1 MLKFIQRGS
10 SKLKGQKGKLGGG
23 SFLRVNI
30 SKLMWVTQ
38 ASITP
43 RQMVA
48 KRVWSPNLHIGVT
61 QPILYAI
68 CYLPFDPLRLSPPCL
83 AKLDPVNV
91 YILLSALSF
100 PLQCTYMCS
109 LTWPEFNCVCLTHK
123 TRHMRHL
130 SLHTSCCTLL
140 CFPSLL

>member
-10 SKLKGQKGKLGGG
+10 SKLKGQKGKLGGFIPAREHIKINVG
-23 SFLRVNI
+23 YSSFYYP
-30 SKLMWVTQ
+30 
-38 ASITP
+38 P